1 MMEIKEKLSWRKG
14 GRSYENNII
23 RKKKKRC
30 LEREKSVKGIDGLI
44 CGPNVLS
51 TTYGGYV
58 RAVNKRKGRG
68 GETSDDIKKS

>member
-1 MMEIKEKLSWRKG
+1 M
-14 GRSYENNII
+14 
-23 RKKKKRC
+23 
-30 LEREKSVKGIDGLI
+30 EREKSVKGIDGLI